1 MQVISADKPLVLMV
15 GISCFNKR
23 IVGGKKMDLKVKIQK
38 FGGFLAGMVIPN
50 IGAFIAWGLITAL
63 FLETGWFPNED
74 LATMISPMLQYL
86 LPILISYTGGKMV
99 YGQRG
104 AVAGAVAASG
114 AIFGSEIPMF
124 LAAMMLGPLGGWVMK
139 QVDKVLEGK
148 IKSGFEMLVNNFS
161 IGIVGLIMS
170 VFSFYVI
177 GPIIT
182 VLTDAATAG
191 INFLITANLY
201 PLLAVIIE
209 PAKVLFLNNAIDQ
222 GIFVPLGAAQILE
235 HGGKT
240 LFYMLVSS
248 PAPGA
253 GILLAYSFF
262 GRGNSKKSAPS
273 ALIIQFI
280 GGIHEVYFP
289 YVLMKPLM
297 FLAVI
302 AGGIAQ
308 IIVWVLLNAG
318 LAGYPHPGS
327 IVSFLI
333 MLPKGGAIPVLLG
346 ILAGIAGSMF
356 TAMAILKFDKSA
368 EEDEDVSLSDDI
380 GEMLGVK
387 KEESVST
394 SDAVKSWKT
403 EDIERIIFACDAG
416 IGSSAMG
423 SGILK
428 KKVKDAGLSIIVE
441 NSAVDVV
448 DKNTKVI
455 VTHKNL
461 YERAKKAAPNAIVRT
476 VESFLNDPQYDI
488 LVKNLT
494 EGEVKDE
501 H

>member
-1 MQVISADKPLVLMV
+1 MD
-15 GISCFNKR
+15 F
-23 IVGGKKMDLKVKIQK
+23 KMKIQK

-63 FLETGWFPNED
+63 FLETGWLPNEQ
-74 LATMISPMLQYL
+74 LATMIGPMLQYL
-86 LPILISYTGGKMV
+86 LPILIAYTGGRMV

-124 LAAMMLGPLGGWVMK
+124 LAAMILGPLGGWVMK
-139 QVDKVLEGK
+139 KVDTVLDGK
-148 IKSGFEMLVNNFS
+148 IPSGFEMLINNFS
-161 IGIVGLIMS
+161 IGIVGLILA

-177 GPIIT
+177 SPAIAGAT
-182 VLTDAATAG
+182 AAATSG
-191 INFLITANLY
+191 INFLIDKGLY

-253 GILLAYSFF
+253 GILLAYAFF
-262 GRGNSKKSAPS
+262 GKGNSKKSAPS
-273 ALIIQFI
+273 ALLIQFI

-302 AGGIAQ
+302 AGGVAQ

-333 MLPKGGAIPVLLG
+333 MLPKGGAVPVLLG
-346 ILAGIAGSMF
+346 ILAGIAAS
-356 TAMAILKFDKSA
+356 AACAALILKTDHSS
-368 EEDEDVSLSDDI
+368 EEDEDISLSSDI
-380 GEMLGVK
+380 ENMLGVNTK
-387 KEESVST
+387 
-394 SDAVKSWKT
+394 SDSSETEMVNTWKT
-403 EDIERIIFACDAG
+403 ADIEKVIFACDAG

-428 KKVKDAGLSIIVE
+428 KKIKDAELNILVE
-441 NSAVDVV
+441 NSAVDTV
-448 DKNTKVI
+448 DKKTKVI
-455 VTHKNL
+455 VTHKKL
-461 YERAKKAAPNAIVRT
+461 EKRARDAAPKAVVLT
-476 VESFLNDPQYDI
+476 VESFLNDPTYDI
-488 LVKNLT
+488 LVEALKK
-494 EGEVKDE
+494 GEVKDE
-501 H
+501 NR

>member
-1 MQVISADKPLVLMV
+1 
-15 GISCFNKR
+15 
-23 IVGGKKMDLKVKIQK
+23 MDLKMKIQK

-63 FLETGWFPNED
+63 FLETGWLPNKE

-86 LPILISYTGGKMV
+86 LPILIAYTGGRMV
-99 YGQRG
+99 YDQRG

-124 LAAMMLGPLGGWVMK
+124 LAAMILGPFGGWVMK
-139 QVDKVLEGK
+139 KVDKVLDGK
-148 IKSGFEMLVNNFS
+148 VKSGFEMLVNNFS
-161 IGIVGLIMS
+161 IGFVGLILA

-177 GPIIT
+177 GPVIT
-182 VLTDAATAG
+182 VLTTAATTG
-191 INFLITANLY
+191 INFLINANLY

-222 GIFVPLGAAQILE
+222 GIFVPLGAAQILA

-253 GILLAYSFF
+253 GILLAYSLF

-302 AGGIAQ
+302 AGGVAQ

-327 IVSFLI
+327 IISFLI

-356 TAMAILKFDKSA
+356 SAMVILKFDKSA
-368 EEDEDVSLSDDI
+368 EESEDTSLGDDI
-380 GEMLGVK
+380 GAMLGVQK
-387 KEESVST
+387 NEGIEVA
-394 SDAVKSWKT
+394 AVDDDLKNLVRSWKT
-403 EDIERIIFACDAG
+403 KDIDKIIFACDAG

-428 KKVKDAGLSIIVE
+428 KKVKEAGLNIAVE

-448 DKNTKVI
+448 DKDTKVV
-455 VTHKNL
+455 VTHKKL
-461 YERAKKAAPNAIVRT
+461 YDRAKQAAPNAVVRT
-476 VESFLNDPQYDI
+476 VDSFLTDPQYDI
-488 LVKNLT
+488 LVKDLK
-494 EGEVKDE
+494 EGEVRDE
-501 H
+501 HN

>member
-1 MQVISADKPLVLMV
+1 MD
-15 GISCFNKR
+15 F
-23 IVGGKKMDLKVKIQK
+23 KMKIQK

-63 FLETGWFPNED
+63 FLETGWLPNEQ
-74 LATMISPMLQYL
+74 LATMIGPMLQYL
-86 LPILISYTGGKMV
+86 LPILIAYTGGRMV

-124 LAAMMLGPLGGWVMK
+124 LAAMILGPLGGWVMK
-139 QVDKVLEGK
+139 KVDTVLDGK
-148 IKSGFEMLVNNFS
+148 IPSGFEMLINNFS
-161 IGIVGLIMS
+161 IGIVGLILA

-177 GPIIT
+177 SPAIAGAT
-182 VLTDAATAG
+182 AAATSG
-191 INFLITANLY
+191 INFLIDKGLY

-253 GILLAYSFF
+253 GILLAYAFF
-262 GRGNSKKSAPS
+262 GKGNSKKSAPS
-273 ALIIQFI
+273 ALLIQFI

-302 AGGIAQ
+302 AGGVAQ
-308 IIVWVLLNAG
+308 IIVWVLLTAG

-333 MLPKGGAIPVLLG
+333 MLPKGGAVPVLLG
-346 ILAGIAGSMF
+346 ILAGIAAS
-356 TAMAILKFDKSA
+356 AACAALILKTDHSS
-368 EEDEDVSLSDDI
+368 EEDEDISLSSDI
-380 GEMLGVK
+380 ENMLGVNTK
-387 KEESVST
+387 
-394 SDAVKSWKT
+394 SDSSEPEIVNVWKT
-403 EDIERIIFACDAG
+403 ADIEKVIFACDAG

-428 KKVKDAGLSIIVE
+428 KKIKDAELNILVE
-441 NSAVDVV
+441 NSAVDTV
-448 DKNTKVI
+448 DKKTKVI
-455 VTHKNL
+455 VTHKKL
-461 YERAKKAAPNAIVRT
+461 EKRARDAAPEAVVLT
-476 VESFLNDPQYDI
+476 VESFLNDPTYDI
-488 LVKNLT
+488 LVEALKK
-494 EGEVKDE
+494 GEVKDE
-501 H
+501 NR

>member
-1 MQVISADKPLVLMV
+1 MD
-15 GISCFNKR
+15 F
-23 IVGGKKMDLKVKIQK
+23 KMKIQK

-63 FLETGWFPNED
+63 FLETGWLPNEE
-74 LATMISPMLQYL
+74 LATMIGPMLQYL
-86 LPILISYTGGKMV
+86 LPILIAFTGGKMI

-124 LAAMMLGPLGGWVMK
+124 LAAMILGPLGGWVMK
-139 QVDKVLEGK
+139 KVDTFLDGK
-148 IKSGFEMLVNNFS
+148 IPSGFEMLVNNFS
-161 IGIVGLIMS
+161 IGIVGLVLA

-177 GPIIT
+177 SPAIAGAT
-182 VLTDAATAG
+182 AAATTG
-191 INFLITANLY
+191 INLLINKGLY

-253 GILLAYSFF
+253 GILLAYALF

-273 ALIIQFI
+273 ALLIQFI

-297 FLAVI
+297 FFAVI
-302 AGGIAQ
+302 GGGIAQ
-308 IIVWVLLNAG
+308 IVVWVLLNAG

-333 MLPKGGAIPVLLG
+333 MLPKGGAVPVLLG
-346 ILAGIAGSMF
+346 IAAGILGS
-356 TAMAILKFDKSA
+356 ASIAAIILKW
-368 EEDEDVSLSDDI
+368 I
-380 GEMLGVK
+380 
-387 KEESVST
+387 
-394 SDAVKSWKT
+394 
-403 EDIERIIFACDAG
+403 
-416 IGSSAMG
+416 
-423 SGILK
+423 
-428 KKVKDAGLSIIVE
+428 
-441 NSAVDVV
+441 
-448 DKNTKVI
+448 
-455 VTHKNL
+455 H
-461 YERAKKAAPNAIVRT
+461 
-476 VESFLNDPQYDI
+476 Q
-488 LVKNLT
+488 VKNQ
-494 EGEVKDE
+494 KIF

>member
-1 MQVISADKPLVLMV
+1 MDM
-15 GISCFNKR
+15 
-23 IVGGKKMDLKVKIQK
+23 KMKVQK

-63 FLETGWFPNED
+63 FLKTGWFPNEQ

-104 AVAGAVAASG
+104 AVAGVVAASG

-124 LAAMMLGPLGGWVMK
+124 LAAMVLGPLGGWVMQK
-139 QVDKVLEGK
+139 VDKILDGK

-161 IGIVGLIMS
+161 IGIVGLILS
-170 VFSFYVI
+170 VFSFYII
-177 GPIIT
+177 GPIISG
-182 VLTDAATAG
+182 LTDLATSG
-191 INFLITANLY
+191 INFLISAHLY

-253 GILLAYSFF
+253 GVLLAYSLF
-262 GRGNSKKSAPS
+262 GKGNSKKSAPS

-302 AGGIAQ
+302 GGGIAQ
-308 IIVWVLLNAG
+308 IVVWVALKSG

-327 IVSFLI
+327 IISFLI
-333 MLPKGGAIPVLLG
+333 MLPKGGAISVLLG
-346 ILAGIAGSMF
+346 ILAGVAVSMF
-356 TAMAILKFDKSA
+356 IASFILKLDHSD
-368 EEDEDVSLSDDI
+368 ENDEDMSLGDELS
-380 GEMLGVK
+380 EMLGVK
-387 KEESVST
+387 NETEEISN
-394 SDAVKSWKT
+394 KLIWKT
-403 EDIERIIFACDAG
+403 DSIDKIIFACDAG

-428 KKVKDAGLSIIVE
+428 KKVEDANLKIKVE
-441 NSAVDVV
+441 NCAVDSIDKSVKVV
-448 DKNTKVI
+448 

-461 YERAKKAAPNAIVRT
+461 YKRAKAAAPNAIIRT
-476 VESFLNDPQYDI
+476 VDSFLNDPQYDI
-488 LVKNLT
+488 LVNDLKK
-494 EGEVKDE
+494 GEVQDE
-501 H
+501 TD

>member
-1 MQVISADKPLVLMV
+1 
-15 GISCFNKR
+15 
-23 IVGGKKMDLKVKIQK
+23 MDLKMKIQK

-63 FLETGWFPNED
+63 FLETGWIPNEQ
-74 LATMISPMLQYL
+74 LAIMIGPMLQYL
-86 LPILISYTGGKMV
+86 LPILIAYTGGRMIHD
-99 YGQRG
+99 QRG
-104 AVAGAVAASG
+104 AVAGAVAAAG

-124 LAAMMLGPLGGWVMK
+124 LAAMILGPLGGWVMK
-139 QVDKVLEGK
+139 KVDNTLEGK
-148 IKSGFEMLVNNFS
+148 IGSGFEMLINNFS
-161 IGIVGLIMS
+161 IGIVGLILS
-170 VFSFYVI
+170 VFSFYIVS
-177 GPIIT
+177 PIIT
-182 VLTDAATAG
+182 SLTGLATTG
-191 INFLITANLY
+191 INFLIDAGLY

-253 GILLAYSFF
+253 GILLAYSLF

-308 IIVWVLLNAG
+308 IVVWVVLDAG

-333 MLPKGGAIPVLLG
+333 MLPRGGAIPVLLG
-346 ILAGIAGSMF
+346 VVAGIAGSMLS
-356 TAMAILKFDKSA
+356 AIAILKLDKST
-368 EEDEDVSLSDDI
+368 EEDEDTSLSDDL
-380 GEMLGVK
+380 GAMLGVK
-387 KEESVST
+387 KNVENVVT
-394 SDAVKSWKT
+394 SKHTVKGKARSWLT
-403 EDIERIIFACDAG
+403 SEIDEIVFACDAG

-428 KKVKDAGLSIIVE
+428 KKVKDAGLDIHVY
-441 NSAVDVV
+441 NSAVDSI
-448 DKNTKVI
+448 DKNVKVV

-461 YERAKKAAPNAIVRT
+461 YERAKQAAPNAVVRT
-476 VESFLNDPQYDI
+476 VNSFLNDPQYDI
-488 LVKNLT
+488 LVENLK

-501 H
+501 IN

>member
-1 MQVISADKPLVLMV
+1 MDW
-15 GISCFNKR
+15 
-23 IVGGKKMDLKVKIQK
+23 KMKIQK

-63 FLETGWFPNED
+63 FLETGWLPNEQ
-74 LATMISPMLQYL
+74 LATMIGPMLRYL
-86 LPILISYTGGKMV
+86 LPILIAYTGGRMIH
-99 YGQRG
+99 GQRG

-114 AIFGSEIPMF
+114 AIFGSEIAMF
-124 LAAMMLGPLGGWVMK
+124 LAAMILGPLGGWVMK
-139 QVDKVLEGK
+139 KVDNALEGK
-148 IKSGFEMLVNNFS
+148 IKSGFEMLINNFS
-161 IGIVGLIMS
+161 IGIVGLILS
-170 VFSFYVI
+170 VFSFFVI

-182 VLTDAATAG
+182 SLTGLATTG
-191 INFLITANLY
+191 IDFLIDAGLY

-253 GILLAYSFF
+253 GILLAYSLF

-308 IIVWVLLNAG
+308 IVVWVVLDAG

-346 ILAGIAGSMF
+346 VVAGIAGSMF
-356 TAMAILKFDKSA
+356 SAIAILKLDKST
-368 EEDEDVSLSDDI
+368 EEDEDTSLSDDL
-380 GEMLGVK
+380 GAMLGVK
-387 KEESVST
+387 KNVESVVT
-394 SDAVKSWKT
+394 SKATVKGMARSWLT
-403 EDIERIIFACDAG
+403 SEIDEIVFACDAG

-428 KKVKDAGLSIIVE
+428 RKVKDAGLDILVY
-441 NSAVDVV
+441 NSAVDSI
-448 DKNTKVI
+448 DKNVKVV

-461 YERAKKAAPNAIVRT
+461 YERAKQAAPNAVVRT
-476 VESFLNDPQYDI
+476 VNSFLNDPQYDI
-488 LVKNLT
+488 LVENLK

-501 H
+501 TN

>member
-1 MQVISADKPLVLMV
+1 
-15 GISCFNKR
+15 
-23 IVGGKKMDLKVKIQK
+23 MDLKLKIQK

-63 FLETGWFPNED
+63 FLETGWLPNKE

-124 LAAMMLGPLGGWVMK
+124 LAAMILGPLGGWVMK
-139 QVDKVLEGK
+139 KVDEVLEGK
-148 IKSGFEMLVNNFS
+148 VKSGFEMLVNNFS
-161 IGIVGLIMS
+161 IGIVGLILS

-177 GPIIT
+177 GPVIT

-253 GILLAYSFF
+253 GILLAYSLF

-302 AGGIAQ
+302 AGGVAQ

-346 ILAGIAGSMF
+346 ILAGILGSMF
-356 TAMAILKFDKSA
+356 VAMTILKFDKST
-368 EEDEDVSLSDDI
+368 EEDEDTSLSDDL
-380 GEMLGVK
+380 GAMLGVK
-387 KEESVST
+387 KEET
-394 SDAVKSWKT
+394 SKIVRSWKT
-403 EDIERIIFACDAG
+403 EEIDRIIFACDAG

-428 KKVKDAGLSIIVE
+428 KKVKDAGLNIIVE

-461 YERAKKAAPNAIVRT
+461 YERAKKASPNAVVRT

-488 LVKNLT
+488 LVKNLV

-501 H
+501 Y

>member
-1 MQVISADKPLVLMV
+1 M
-15 GISCFNKR
+15 N
-23 IVGGKKMDLKVKIQK
+23 LKIKIQK

-63 FLETGWFPNED
+63 FLDSGWLPNED

-86 LPILISYTGGKMV
+86 LPFLIAYTGGRMI
-99 YGQRG
+99 YDQRG
-104 AVAGAVAASG
+104 AVAGVVAASG

-124 LAAMMLGPLGGWVMK
+124 LAAMILGPLGGWVMK
-139 QVDKVLEGK
+139 KVDKVLDGK

-161 IGIVGLIMS
+161 IGIIGLILA

-177 GPIIT
+177 GPVIT
-182 VLTDAATAG
+182 VLTNVATAG
-191 INFLITANLY
+191 INSLIDVGLY

-222 GIFVPLGAAQILE
+222 GIFVPLGSAEILE

-253 GILLAYSFF
+253 GILLAYSLF
-262 GRGNSKKSAPS
+262 GRGTSKKSAPS
-273 ALIIQFI
+273 ALIIQFF

-297 FLAVI
+297 FFAI
-302 AGGIAQ
+302 IGGGIAQ
-308 IIVWVLLNAG
+308 IVVWVILNAG

-327 IVSFLI
+327 IISFLI
-333 MLPKGGAIPVLLG
+333 MLPRGGAIPVLLG
-346 ILAGIAGSMF
+346 ILAGVAVTMLIA
-356 TAMAILKFDKSA
+356 AAIIKLDRSV
-368 EEDEDVSLSDDI
+368 EEDEDTSLSDDI

-387 KEESVST
+387 NDVNDET
-394 SDAVKSWKT
+394 AASDDNRNDTMRSWKT
-403 EDIERIIFACDAG
+403 SEINKIIFACDAG

-428 KKVKDAGLSIIVE
+428 KKVQEAGLDIQVE
-441 NSAVDVV
+441 NSAIDSV
-448 DKNTKVI
+448 DKDVRVV
-455 VTHKNL
+455 VTHKKL
-461 YERAKKAAPNAIVRT
+461 YNRAKQAAPKAVIRT
-476 VESFLNDPQYDI
+476 VDSFLNDPQYDI
-488 LVKNLT
+488 LVEDLK

-501 H
+501 NR

>member
-1 MQVISADKPLVLMV
+1 MDY
-15 GISCFNKR
+15 
-23 IVGGKKMDLKVKIQK
+23 KMKVQK

-63 FLETGWFPNED
+63 FLDTGWLPNKE

-86 LPILISYTGGKMV
+86 LPILISYTGGRMI

-104 AVAGAVAASG
+104 AVAGVVAACG
-114 AIFGSEIPMF
+114 AIFGSDIPMF
-124 LAAMMLGPLGGWVMK
+124 LAAMILGPLGGIAIK
-139 QVDKVLEGK
+139 QVDKLLEGK

-161 IGIVGLIMS
+161 IGILGMLMAV
-170 VFSFYVI
+170 VSFYLV
-177 GPIIT
+177 GPAISAGT
-182 VLTDAATAG
+182 NAATAG
-191 INFLITANLY
+191 INVIIDAKLL
-201 PLLAVIIE
+201 PLLAFIIE

-262 GRGNSKKSAPS
+262 GKGNSKKSAPS
-273 ALIIQFI
+273 AWIIQFI

-297 FLAVI
+297 FFAVI
-302 AGGIAQ
+302 GGGVAQ
-308 IIVWVLLNAG
+308 IIVWIMLNAG

-327 IVSFLI
+327 IISFLI

-346 ILAGIAGSMF
+346 IIAGVAGSF
-356 TAMAILKFDKSA
+356 LIASFFLKIDKSA
-368 EEDEDVSLSDDI
+368 VNDEDVSLGDDI
-380 GEMLGVK
+380 GKMLGVSK
-387 KEESVST
+387 
-394 SDAVKSWKT
+394 AVANQSNSKIIDENHKVAEKAWKT
-403 EDIERIIFACDAG
+403 ENIDLIVFACDAG

-423 SGILK
+423 SGIVR
-428 KKVKDAGLSIIVE
+428 KKVKDAGLNIKVE
-441 NSAVDVV
+441 NYAVDSVPKDV
-448 DKNTKVI
+448 KVI

-461 YERAKKAAPNAIVRT
+461 YHRAVTAAPNAVVRT
-476 VESFLNDPQYDI
+476 VDSFLNDPQYDI
-488 LVKNLT
+488 LIEDLLK
-494 EGEVKDE
+494 GEVRQ
-501 H
+501 